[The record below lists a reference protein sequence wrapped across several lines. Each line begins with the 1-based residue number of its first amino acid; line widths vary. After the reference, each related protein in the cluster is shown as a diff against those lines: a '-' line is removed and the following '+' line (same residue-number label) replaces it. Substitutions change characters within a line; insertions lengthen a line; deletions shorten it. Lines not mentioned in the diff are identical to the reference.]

1 MNNKPL
7 ISIITICKNSE
18 KFIEESILSVIS
30 QNYQNIEYIIIDG
43 DSKDS
48 TKKIINKYRE
58 HINIFISEEDN
69 GIYDAINKGISLCQG
84 EIIKILN
91 SDDKLNPNALEKVAI
106 YFQNNS
112 LINQQILVISNT
124 LVIDRNNKICG
135 EINRFTKNMIG
146 FHSFNHPGWFMT
158 KEVYNFAGPYNTDLK
173 ISSDFEYFM
182 RIKKLKINIKYF
194 NEALTCFRKGGR
206 SSVDLLGPIEV
217 LTIHFKYK
225 IYLKGLLV
233 FVQHS
238 FLRILQIIYRYY
250 RYLIR

>member
-1 MNNKPL
+1 MSKRSNESVNNKPL

-18 KFIEESILSVIS
+18 RFIEESILSVLS

-69 GIYDAINKGISLCQG
+69 GIYHAINKGISLCQG

-106 YFQNNS
+106 YFQKNN

-135 EINRFTKNMIG
+135 KINRFTKKHDR
-146 FHSFNHPGWFMT
+146 FPLF
-158 KEVYNFAGPYNTDLK
+158 
-173 ISSDFEYFM
+173 
-182 RIKKLKINIKYF
+182 
-194 NEALTCFRKGGR
+194 
-206 SSVDLLGPIEV
+206 
-217 LTIHFKYK
+217 
-225 IYLKGLLV
+225 
-233 FVQHS
+233 
-238 FLRILQIIYRYY
+238 
-250 RYLIR
+250 